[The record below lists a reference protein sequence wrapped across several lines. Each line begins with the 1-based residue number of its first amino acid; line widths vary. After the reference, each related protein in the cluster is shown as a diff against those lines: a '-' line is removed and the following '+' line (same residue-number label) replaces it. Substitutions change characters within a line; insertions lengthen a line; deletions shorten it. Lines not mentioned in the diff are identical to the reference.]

1 LTLAR
6 LKRDFYERPTLE
18 VARDLLGK
26 IFVLQ
31 DKIRISG
38 RIVEVEAYI
47 GEDDPACH
55 ARFGITG
62 RNKVMFGP
70 GGFTYVYFI
79 YGMYNMLNF
88 VTEPEGFPAAC
99 LIRALE
105 PLEGQEI
112 MRKNRKTDKI
122 INLTNGPGKLCTAFG
137 LTTKHTGIDL
147 TKGILGVEDDDYK
160 VAKIVKTGR
169 IGIRNGTKREWR
181 YYIDGNGFVS
191 KT

>member
-1 LTLAR
+1 MAR
-6 LKRDFYERPTLE
+6 LKRDFYERPTLD
-18 VARDLLGK
+18 VAHDLLGK
-26 IFVLQ
+26 IFVSE
-31 DKIRISG
+31 DKVRISG
-38 RIVEVEAYI
+38 RIVELEAYI

-55 ARFGITG
+55 ARFGMTG

-105 PLEGQEI
+105 PLEGLEI
-112 MRKNRKTDKI
+112 MSKNRKTEKL

-137 LTTKHTGIDL
+137 LSVKQTGIDL
-147 TKGILGVEDDDYK
+147 TKGVLGVEDDGFK
-160 VAKIVKTGR
+160 VAKMGKSGR

-181 YYIDGNGFVS
+181 LYIDGNRFVS
-191 KT
+191 KI